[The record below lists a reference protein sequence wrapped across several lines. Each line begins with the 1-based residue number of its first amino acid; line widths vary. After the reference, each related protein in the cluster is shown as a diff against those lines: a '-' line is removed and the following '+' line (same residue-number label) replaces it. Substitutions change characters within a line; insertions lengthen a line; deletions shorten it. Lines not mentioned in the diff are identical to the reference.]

1 MTAKDAAR
9 LQLTLSPRHYR
20 RGTMQEWALFKIVS
34 LVIIV
39 AEASIL
45 RMSGQ
50 GDTVFRQG
58 HAQSNS

>member
-1 MTAKDAAR
+1 
-9 LQLTLSPRHYR
+9 
-20 RGTMQEWALFKIVS
+20 MQEWALFKIVS

-50 GDTVFRQG
+50 GDTGFPPG
-58 HAQSNS
+58 TCAIE